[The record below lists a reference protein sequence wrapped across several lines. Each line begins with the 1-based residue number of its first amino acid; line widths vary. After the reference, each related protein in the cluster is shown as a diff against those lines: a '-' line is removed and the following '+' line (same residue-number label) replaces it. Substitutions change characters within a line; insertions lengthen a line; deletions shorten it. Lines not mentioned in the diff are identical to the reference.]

1 MDFELGKKGG
11 IWFGI
16 IIDGKFVVVINY
28 RQVLKFIDFKVRG
41 RGYFVFDFLKGSGD
55 VQSYFEVVGS
65 EGDKYNGFN
74 FLVGKLFQNGEI
86 KIGWYCNVEDKQ
98 VIMLEFGIYVLLNKV
113 LNCFWF
119 KMVYG
124 RERFVEIFEEIF
136 TKEEFVDKFMGLL
149 SIR

>member
-1 MDFELGKKGG
+1 
-11 IWFGI
+11 
-16 IIDGKFVVVINY
+16 
-28 RQVLKFIDFKVRG
+28 
-41 RGYFVFDFLKGSGD
+41 
-55 VQSYFEVVGS
+55 
-65 EGDKYNGFN
+65 
-74 FLVGKLFQNGEI
+74 
-86 KIGWYCNVEDKQ
+86 
-98 VIMLEFGIYVLLNKV
+98 MLEFGIYVLLNKV